1 MEDSDGDLSIQ
12 RDAILSELYHI
23 QLTTKKLVQDLRSLV
38 ALTDP
43 EEGKLFQS
51 QETALKSLD
60 IWKTL
65 FAAAEPKEEST
76 VE

>member
-1 MEDSDGDLSIQ
+1 M
-12 RDAILSELYHI
+12 
-23 QLTTKKLVQDLRSLV
+23 

-65 FAAAEPKEEST
+65 FAAAGPNPEST